1 MKTVYVALTMFI
13 FAQAALPGFAK
24 NSVDQS
30 PAGTVST
37 LFPSRI
43 SQQKVGDCAFQ
54 SNKPVVDQGISMS
67 AAPGGEVTI
76 SGKDQSN
83 HVWTST
89 YEATPGAGCQLWKVD
104 LGQNGR
110 LALAFIEFSADS
122 SGGWDTTLSLLLFD
136 DEGRPFPW
144 QATSLF
150 TVDDLGVREL
160 VKLGEEKQPAI
171 IVPRRL
177 EQVSDTGV
185 VRKTGTEFHAY
196 SFTKDRVREVLG
208 YYANRTWP
216 LIVPAGFVPS
226 SPSGN
231 VESLSTAS
239 VIDSR
244 QVQLQAATHEYV
256 RLNGKN
262 DSERQVEF
270 TDQSMAL
277 PKILVVDRADGR
289 SIISLPQQSD
299 FENLK
304 ALNLKTTILGQDCDQ
319 SSCSPLIMWMK

>member
-1 MKTVYVALTMFI
+1 MKMVYVALTMFI
-13 FAQAALPGFAK
+13 FAQAALPGFAQ

-54 SNKPVVDQGISMS
+54 SGKPVVDQGISMS
-67 AAPGGEVTI
+67 ATPGGDVTI

-83 HVWTST
+83 RVWTST

-110 LALAFIEFSADS
+110 LALAFIAFRADS

-160 VKLGEEKQPAI
+160 VKLGEDKQPAI

-177 EQVSDTGV
+177 EQVSATGAV
-185 VRKTGTEFHAY
+185 NKTGTEFHAY
-196 SFTKDRVREVLG
+196 SFTNDRVREVLG
-208 YYANRTWP
+208 YDANRTWP

-226 SPSGN
+226 SPLQN
-231 VESLSTAS
+231 TESLSTSAVNS
-239 VIDSR
+239 GQA
-244 QVQLQAATHEYV
+244 QVQPETHEYV
-256 RLNGKN
+256 RLTGKN

-270 TDQSMAL
+270 TDQSVSL
-277 PKILVVDRADGR
+277 PNVLIVDSADGR
-289 SIISLPQQSD
+289 RIISFPQQSD
-299 FENLK
+299 FQNLK
-304 ALNLKTTILGQDCDQ
+304 ALSLKTTVLGQDCHYG
-319 SSCSPLIMWMK
+319 SCSPLIMWMK

>member
-1 MKTVYVALTMFI
+1 MKTVYVVLTMFI

-30 PAGTVST
+30 PAGTVSK

-54 SNKPVVDQGISMS
+54 SSQPVVDQGISMS
-67 AAPGGEVTI
+67 ATPEGEVTI
-76 SGKDQSN
+76 SGKNQSN
-83 HVWTST
+83 RVWTST

-110 LALAFIEFSADS
+110 LALAFIEFGADS

-171 IVPRRL
+171 IVPRL
-177 EQVSDTGV
+177 LKQVSDTGV
-185 VRKTGTEFHAY
+185 VSKTGTEFHAY

-216 LIVPAGFVPS
+216 LVVPAGFVPS

-231 VESLSTAS
+231 AESLSTS
-239 VIDSR
+239 VVNSSEA
-244 QVQLQAATHEYV
+244 QVQQKTHEYV

-277 PKILVVDRADGR
+277 PKVLIVDSADGR
-289 SIISLPQQSD
+289 RLISFPQQSD
-299 FENLK
+299 FQNLK
-304 ALNLKTTILGQDCDQ
+304 ALSLKTTVLGQDCHQ
-319 SSCSPLIMWMK
+319 GSCSPLIMWMK